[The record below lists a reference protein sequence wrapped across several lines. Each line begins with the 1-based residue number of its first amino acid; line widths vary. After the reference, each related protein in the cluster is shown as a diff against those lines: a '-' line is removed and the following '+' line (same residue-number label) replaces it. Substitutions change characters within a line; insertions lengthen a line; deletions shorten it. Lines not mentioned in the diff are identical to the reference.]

1 MTLVFQKRNNTS
13 VIISTL
19 YIDFSAGDQED
30 IHQYEVQCEP
40 KRKEASVTLIAG
52 PDPSRL
58 RQAENLVDA
67 QQREGEA
74 MDTREIKSQD
84 TSDIV
89 FISICI
95 LAGLLMVIAVVGL
108 VLL

>member
-1 MTLVFQKRNNTS
+1 MQRRNNTN
-13 VIISTL
+13 IIVSTL

-30 IHQYEVQCEP
+30 VHRYEVQCEP
-40 KRKEASVTLIAG
+40 KRKEATVTLVAG
-52 PDPSRL
+52 PGSHRL
-58 RQAENLVDA
+58 SQAENLVEA
-67 QQREGEA
+67 QQQEAGGADAREA
-74 MDTREIKSQD
+74 KSQD